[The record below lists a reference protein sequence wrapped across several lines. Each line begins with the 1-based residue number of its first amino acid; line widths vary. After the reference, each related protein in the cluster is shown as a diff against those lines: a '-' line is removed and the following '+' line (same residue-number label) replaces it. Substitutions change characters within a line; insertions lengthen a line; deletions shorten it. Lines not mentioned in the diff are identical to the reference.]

1 MLTSTATSTNFQI
14 TRRSGLANTF
24 SFEAIRGIQA
34 RTAYY
39 TIMVPLNM
47 VPRLFLFDDGDLPAD
62 LRAQRV
68 LSKARVPQIASY
80 LRGNS
85 GEYILSSL
93 CASIDG
99 DLTFEPASPNGPL
112 RNVGLLSFPMDAK
125 ILLND
130 GQHRRA
136 AIEEALRECPELES
150 ETISVVVFA
159 DRGLARSQQ
168 MFADLNKNAVRPS
181 GSLSVLYNRRD
192 PLARLTSDVL
202 TEAPFFGRYVE
213 REKTSISNRANKLY
227 TLSSLNQAH
236 EWLAGSSADRF
247 GAETSSLAV
256 RFWNAVFERMP
267 DWQKLDAGTISACE
281 LRHETVH
288 AHGVMLQALGVVGA
302 AAIEKEPDNLSAT
315 LQPLADLDWSRRNLE
330 LWEGRVL
337 NGARIAGQRRAVLL
351 GAAVLLRALGLPLD
365 QRVTSAEESI
375 DGPVA
380 RKDAA

>member
-1 MLTSTATSTNFQI
+1 M
-14 TRRSGLANTF
+14 ANTF

-39 TIMVPLNM
+39 TIMVPLKM
-47 VPRLFLFDDGDLPAD
+47 VPRLFLFDEGDLPAD

-80 LRGNS
+80 LSGNS

-99 DLTFEPASPNGPL
+99 DLIFEPASPDGPL

-159 DRGLARSQQ
+159 DRGLSRSQQ

-181 GSLSVLYNRRD
+181 GSLSVLYNHRD

-202 TEAPFFGRYVE
+202 SQVPFFGRFIE
-213 REKTSISNRANKLY
+213 REKTSISNRTNKLY

-236 EWLAGSSADRF
+236 EWLAGPAADRF
-247 GAETSSLAV
+247 GVETTQLTSL
-256 RFWNAVFERMP
+256 FWNAVYDRMP
-267 DWQKLDAGTISACE
+267 DWQRLDAGAISACE

-302 AAIEKEPDNLSAT
+302 AAIEKDAVAIPEILKPLSEV
-315 LQPLADLDWSRRNLE
+315 DWSRRNLH

-351 GAAVLLRALGLPLD
+351 GAAALFRTLGLPLD
-365 QRVTSAEESI
+365 QRVVAAEESF
-375 DGPVA
+375 DDTA
-380 RKDAA
+380 MQQDAA

>member
-1 MLTSTATSTNFQI
+1 M
-14 TRRSGLANTF
+14 ANTF

-39 TIMVPLNM
+39 TIMVPLKM

-80 LRGNS
+80 LSGNS

-99 DLTFEPASPNGPL
+99 DLTFEPASESGPL
-112 RNVGLLSFPMDAK
+112 RNVGLLSFPMDAR

-136 AIEEALRECPELES
+136 AIEAALRDCPELEG

-202 TEAPFFGRYVE
+202 TEVPFFGRYIE
-213 REKTSISNRANKLY
+213 REKTSISNRTNKLY
-227 TLSSLNQAH
+227 TLSSLNRAH
-236 EWLAGSSADRF
+236 EWLAGPSADRF
-247 GAETSSLAV
+247 GEETTSLAAQY
-256 RFWNAVFERMP
+256 WNAVFEHMP
-267 DWQKLDAGTISACE
+267 DWQKMDAGTIAACE

-302 AAIEKEPDNLSAT
+302 AAIAHGADTLSST
-315 LQPLADLDWSRRNLE
+315 LQPLAEIDWSRRNLDI
-330 LWEGRVL
+330 WEGRVL
-337 NGARIAGQRRAVLL
+337 NGAVLL

-365 QRVTSAEESI
+365 QRLTSAEESV

>member
-1 MLTSTATSTNFQI
+1 M
-14 TRRSGLANTF
+14 ANTF

-39 TIMVPLNM
+39 TIMVPLKM
-47 VPRLFLFDDGDLPAD
+47 VPRLFLFDEGELPAD

-80 LRGNS
+80 LSGNS

-99 DLTFEPASPNGPL
+99 DLVFEPATPNGPL

-136 AIEEALRECPELES
+136 AIEEALRECPELEG

-159 DRGLARSQQ
+159 DRGLSRSQQ

-181 GSLSVLYNRRD
+181 GSLSVLYNHRD
-192 PLARLTSDVL
+192 PLARLTSDALSQVL
-202 TEAPFFGRYVE
+202 FFDRFIE
-213 REKTSISNRANKLY
+213 REKTSISNRTNKLY

-236 EWLAGSSADRF
+236 EWLAGPAADRF
-247 GAETSSLAV
+247 GSETAELTIL
-256 RFWNAVFERMP
+256 FWNTVYAAMP
-267 DWQKLDAGTISACE
+267 DWQRLDAGAISACE

-302 AAIEKEPDNLSAT
+302 TVIEKDAGDLATVLEPLKEV
-315 LQPLADLDWSRRNLE
+315 DWSRRNLE

-337 NGARIAGQRRAVLL
+337 NGARIAGQRRSVLL
-351 GAAVLLRALGLPLD
+351 GAAALFRTLGLPLD
-365 QRVTSAEESI
+365 QRVVSAEESM
-375 DGPVA
+375 DDKA
-380 RKDAA
+380 MQRDAA